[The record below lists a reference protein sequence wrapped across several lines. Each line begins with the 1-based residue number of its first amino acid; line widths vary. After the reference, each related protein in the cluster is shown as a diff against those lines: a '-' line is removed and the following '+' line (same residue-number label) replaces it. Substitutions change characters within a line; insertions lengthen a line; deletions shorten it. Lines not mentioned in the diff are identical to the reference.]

1 MTSTTSNLEAV
12 QRQWQALQTRTSAI
26 FFLSEALLTTEL
38 TTAISNR
45 EKLESQLQENTS
57 VQNVPSPPS
66 PLHSFYTR
74 PLLLPTS
81 SNSTSSILLMCLQE
95 FNNLPEDAK
104 IYKSHGPLLLE
115 QSLSEAQDLVSKRLE
130 YISGEIGRVES
141 VLTELRG
148 KQDDVRGE
156 ILKLS
161 NQPVRREVSS

>member
-1 MTSTTSNLEAV
+1 
-12 QRQWQALQTRTSAI
+12 
-26 FFLSEALLTTEL
+26 
-38 TTAISNR
+38 
-45 EKLESQLQENTS
+45 
-57 VQNVPSPPS
+57 
-66 PLHSFYTR
+66 
-74 PLLLPTS
+74 
-81 SNSTSSILLMCLQE
+81 MCLQE